1 MERVTE
7 HMARPRSYT
16 PDTLR
21 KAVSRYFRSITRR
34 VTVTENVPTGE
45 ADDKGHPTYKQVPVL
60 NMLGNE
66 VQVTEYIVPPTVADL
81 CEALHIHRSTW
92 DNYCDADAYPEFREI
107 TESAREKLR
116 AWNEKEMLT
125 RPGKDIKG
133 IIFNL
138 QQNYG
143 YGGEKHEMEL
153 SGGALEAWMRGE
165 TDG

>member
-1 MERVTE
+1 
-7 HMARPRSYT
+7 MARPRSYT

-34 VTVTENVPTGE
+34 VTVTEKVPTGRK
-45 ADDKGHPTYKQVPVL
+45 DKQGHPIYREQPVL
-60 NMLGNE
+60 NMLGNQ
-66 VQVTEYIVPPTVADL
+66 VAVTEYIVPPTVADL

-92 DNYCDADAYPEFREI
+92 DNYCDADTHPEFREV

-153 SGGALEAWMRGE
+153 SGGALEAWMRGDM
-165 TDG
+165 DG